1 MFRSRS
7 ADIDR
12 KLQEKLR
19 LRMRASRQDL
29 QQRLRLIEI
38 IDRELKVVLSRNAQL
53 LGPRRMEVR
62 VREAVVWGME
72 LEHFALSAQKNSQY
86 VEHARFDA
94 LAVSACDRIRVG
106 SSPIKYCSS
115 RELGLLN
122 KLMLKV
128 SPSVAPAPN
137 FCLGSVDPVNHQRSV
152 SVDMYRLDTATD
164 NGATQYIHRQEIR
177 TTRILLI

>member
-1 MFRSRS
+1 
-7 ADIDR
+7 
-12 KLQEKLR
+12 
-19 LRMRASRQDL
+19 
-29 QQRLRLIEI
+29 
-38 IDRELKVVLSRNAQL
+38 
-53 LGPRRMEVR
+53 
-62 VREAVVWGME
+62 ME

-94 LAVSACDRIRVG
+94 LAVSASDRIRIG

-137 FCLGSVDPVNHQRSV
+137 FCLGSVDPVNHQCSV

>member
-7 ADIDR
+7 ADTDR

-62 VREAVVWGME
+62 VREAGVWGME
-72 LEHFALSAQKNSQY
+72 
-86 VEHARFDA
+86 
-94 LAVSACDRIRVG
+94 
-106 SSPIKYCSS
+106 
-115 RELGLLN
+115 
-122 KLMLKV
+122 
-128 SPSVAPAPN
+128 
-137 FCLGSVDPVNHQRSV
+137 
-152 SVDMYRLDTATD
+152 
-164 NGATQYIHRQEIR
+164 
-177 TTRILLI
+177 